1 MSDPSGSVSEQ
12 SNARLG
18 LFLFFLYSAVY
29 LAFALTSAFSPKLSQ
44 LQLFG
49 GVNLA
54 TWWGL
59 GLIGLAFVLSM
70 IYGMSCKTNP
80 VEQGSNEEIDN
91 G

>member
-1 MSDPSGSVSEQ
+1 MPEPSASLSERF
-12 SNARLG
+12 NTRLG

-44 LQLFG
+44 VQLLG
-49 GVNLA
+49 GVNVA

-70 IYGMSCKTNP
+70 IYGICCRSESVRT
-80 VEQGSNEEIDN
+80 GGNEEDR
-91 G
+91 

>member
-1 MSDPSGSVSEQ
+1 MSDPSSSTSDR
-12 SNARLG
+12 SNSRLG
-18 LFLFFLYSAVY
+18 LYLFFLYSVVY

-70 IYGMSCKTNP
+70 IYGVSCKTDP
-80 VEQGSNEEIDN
+80 VKQRSSEEDR
-91 G
+91 